1 MKLYDL
7 QFSGVEG
14 FDSTVYNIFRERH
27 RARSASADVV
37 EAIISDVRKSAV
49 VIPTSEMTV
58 PESETVYRKTD
69 EREERVKRLEKE
81 SAEDSVSEFSPIHGD
96 NADLI

>member
-1 MKLYDL
+1 MYDL

-14 FDSTVYNIFRERH
+14 CDSTVYNIFRERQ

-49 VIPTSEMTV
+49 VIPTLEMTV
-58 PESETVYRKTD
+58 PESEPVDRKID
-69 EREERVKRLEKE
+69 ERDKWLKRLEKE
-81 SAEDSVSEFSPIHGD
+81 SAEDSVSESSPTHGD
-96 NADLI
+96 SADLI